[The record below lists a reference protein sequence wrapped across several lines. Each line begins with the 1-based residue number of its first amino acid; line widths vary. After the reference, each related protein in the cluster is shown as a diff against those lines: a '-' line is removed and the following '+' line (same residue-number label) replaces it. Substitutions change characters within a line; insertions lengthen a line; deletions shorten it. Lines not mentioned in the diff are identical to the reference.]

1 MTPLRIL
8 GKCSLSDEI
17 TMLERLKQTLV
28 SAREQA
34 RLIADS
40 TGDECTRW
48 RSLDIAEDAGNTSTK
63 AQYLVFRAQAAQEE
77 ADAETGRVTLQ
88 EDLGRS

>member
-1 MTPLRIL
+1 VTPLRIL
-8 GKCSLSDEI
+8 GKCSLTDEI

-34 RLIADS
+34 RFIATS
-40 TGDECTRW
+40 TGDEYTRDK
-48 RSLDIAEDAGNTSTK
+48 LAEIASYCASSGVVSS
-63 AQYLVFRAQAAQEE
+63 YLIARAEEAQAE

>member
-34 RLIADS
+34 RFIATS
-40 TGDECTRW
+40 TGDEYTRNK
-48 RSLDIAEDAGNTSTK
+48 LAEIAGDCASDGVVSS
-63 AQYLVFRAQAAQEE
+63 YLIARAEE
-77 ADAETGRVTLQ
+77 AQKEADSETGRVTLQ
-88 EDLGRS
+88 EDLGRG

>member
-1 MTPLRIL
+1 MTPLRLI
-8 GKCSLSDEI
+8 GKVSLSDEI

-34 RLIADS
+34 RFIKDS
-40 TGDECTRW
+40 TGDA
-48 RSLDIAEDAGNTSTK
+48 DTK
-63 AQYLVFRAQAAQEE
+63 FKMDLFDFRYEIDRADLCIYRAKEAQKE
-77 ADAETGRVTLQ
+77 ADAETGRVSLQ

>member
-1 MTPLRIL
+1 MTPLRLI
-8 GKCSLSDEI
+8 GKVSLTDEI

-63 AQYLVFRAQAAQEE
+63 AQYLVFRAQEAQKE
-77 ADAETGRVTLQ
+77 ADAETGRVTLR
-88 EDLGRS
+88 EDLGRG